1 MAEEESGNSPA
12 WEAVGTCPQC
22 GAKVEV
28 EVGDRVLSC
37 RYCKTSLYIVQD
49 GPLGYRLPVVDEF
62 RGEEIIYLP
71 FWRLKGLRYK
81 VFSETGEVEAHLL
94 DSTAPATSL
103 LPEGV
108 SLGVRPQAWQ
118 LTLTN
123 WPKNTPQTDIPVEKA
138 IDGSAVDKVF
148 GVRVDQLMSR
158 LIGETAVIVHAPF
171 ALREEGE
178 KVCLREAFPDG
189 RQYCLTQGEAGAL
202 KEALGKAGNH
212 APMRFLPLI
221 CPNCA
226 GALPPDHGAE
236 VLLCPN
242 CAKAWWTR
250 GEKFGE
256 MPFAL
261 LGELGEGQRL
271 FPFWQLDFS
280 AESIGLK
287 SRADL
292 ALWATPY
299 RITPKEWGSDNCS
312 ALIPGFKI
320 KSKIFL
326 RLGKIATLFFTGEH
340 GPPRPEK
347 GKINAEPVRLSLKEA
362 VEALP
367 VILSSMVMDK
377 KNRLPLIATTEF
389 RILRARLLYIP
400 FALERREW
408 RHQPSGQVIPENVLI
423 YGANL

>member
-1 MAEEESGNSPA
+1 VSEETGSPPA
-12 WEAVGTCPQC
+12 WEAAGSCPQC

-28 EVGDRVLSC
+28 EVGDRVLTC
-37 RYCKTSLYIVQD
+37 RYCRTSLYIVPD
-49 GPLGYRLPVVDEF
+49 GPLGYRLPVVEKF

-71 FWRLKGLRYK
+71 FWRLKGVRYR
-81 VFSETGEVEAHLL
+81 VFSATGEVDAHFL

-103 LPEGV
+103 LPEGT

-118 LTLTN
+118 LILTN
-123 WPKNTPQTDIPVEKA
+123 WPKNSPKIDIPVEKA
-138 IDGSAVDKVF
+138 IDGSAVDRVF

-171 ALREEGE
+171 VLREEGE
-178 KVCLREAFPDG
+178 KVCLLEAFPDG
-189 RQYCLTQGEAGAL
+189 REYCLTPEGAGAL
-202 KEALGKAGNH
+202 KEALGKAETH
-212 APMRFLPLI
+212 PPMRFLPLI

-226 GALPPDHGAE
+226 GSLPPDHGAE

-242 CAKAWWTR
+242 CARAWWTR

-261 LGELGEGQRL
+261 LGELGEGKRL

-292 ALWATPY
+292 ALWTTPY
-299 RITPKEWGSDNCS
+299 RITPKEWSEDNCS

-320 KSKIFL
+320 KPNIFL
-326 RLGKIATLFFTGEH
+326 RLGRVATLFFTGGEH
-340 GPPRPEK
+340 GSPRPEK
-347 GKINAEPVRLSLKEA
+347 GKTSAEPVRLPLKEA

-377 KNRLPLIATTEF
+377 KNRLPLIAGAEF

-400 FALERREW
+400 FVLERREW
-408 RHQPSGQVIPENVLI
+408 RHEESGQVIAENVLL